1 MKVCSV
7 DVSLAEKI
15 NNTIKSFDDQQAD
28 NEVLGLIGV

>member
-28 NEVLGLIGV
+28 NECWD